1 MNRRIAALIVRTI
14 SIAMSLPLCPAMAE
28 TIEVALG
35 VQVSRRTFPAPV
47 NETPFYGFVDKSP
60 TLRQADDVFVSI
72 AVKFAGSR
80 AQAFDAV
87 ATRGWEAI
95 AANDMAEAAKR
106 FNQASLLLPEQ
117 SQIFHGFAII
127 ASARFDDPVF
137 AEEPFKIARK
147 QPGARESLNADY
159 GRMLLLAKRPGDA
172 EPVLEQAVRDAPTFG
187 NAWSNLGVARLQN
200 GNPSGACLAAD
211 RADKLQNAANVNMD
225 IKWIWSEAQCSGH

>member
-1 MNRRIAALIVRTI
+1 
-14 SIAMSLPLCPAMAE
+14 
-28 TIEVALG
+28 
-35 VQVSRRTFPAPV
+35 
-47 NETPFYGFVDKSP
+47 
-60 TLRQADDVFVSI
+60 VFVSI